1 MDYSLIKALHIS
13 AALSS
18 FAFFLLRAT
27 WSLRASPMMQRRW
40 VRVLPHVLDT
50 GLLALGVSLM
60 IMLSAWPQQ
69 TPWLAA
75 KLSALLLYIV
85 LGSVAIKR
93 GRSPAQ
99 KAVFAALAAL
109 VFLYMLSV
117 AFSHN
122 PLGFLALRW

>member
-1 MDYSLIKALHIS
+1 MGHSGGGGGPGGRGGVARVVR
-13 AALSS
+13 
-18 FAFFLLRAT
+18 RA
-27 WSLRASPMMQRRW
+27 RW

-50 GLLALGVSLM
+50 CLLALGVSLM

>member
-18 FAFFLLRAT
+18 FVFFLLRAT
-27 WSLRASPMMQRRW
+27 WSLRGAPMMQRRW
-40 VRVLPHVLDT
+40 VRVMPHVLDT
-50 GLLALGVSLM
+50 CLLALGVSLM
-60 IMLSAWPQQ
+60 VMLSAWPQQ

-99 KAVFAALAAL
+99 KAAFTAMATL

-117 AFSHN
+117 AVSHD
-122 PLGFLALRW
+122 PMGFFAL